1 MPGED
6 AHLGSAAPPV
16 VPDQAV
22 SEPAE
27 TDELERLR
35 AEVAE
40 LRGRLEDRTRRRRHA
55 HLARRIIA
63 AVLVAVAGFGAVC
76 SAIGLWGA
84 RTTLDTERWVATVES
99 LPAHPEVTNAMAT
112 YLTDQVFT
120 ALHVEQRLA
129 EVLPPRA
136 TFLAGPVTGAV
147 HGYTKDLVTR
157 FMGTEQFRTL
167 WTDANR
173 FAHAQIL
180 AILEGRSQTV
190 SVSGTTVTLNLLPV
204 VNNLLVTI
212 EQRLPTIFGKRL
224 DLPTLTSGTVP
235 PGLRERI
242 ETAVGVTLPADF
254 AQIRMYDRPMLGQL
268 QEAMLTFKRSVVLLI
283 GGSVL
288 ALGLA
293 LWISPHRRR
302 TLLQWGLWLSI
313 SAVVLTSGLRAVRDQ
328 LLALVP
334 EGVYRQGVS
343 VAVYDIFTELRT
355 WGIWLLWAGV
365 VIAAVCYLVGPGR
378 IPVWLR
384 GNAVRGA
391 RSGWEA
397 ARSAGRNERL
407 RTWTGRYLDVL
418 RVGGIV
424 VAAVV
429 ALLLSSWLS
438 LLVVALLLVGY
449 EVLVTLLARG
459 GEPGKEVPAGA
470 DGQEPAGRDITAT
483 PVPH

>member
-1 MPGED
+1 MPGEE
-6 AHLGSAAPPV
+6 AHLDSAAPPSG
-16 VPDQAV
+16 PPAQV
-22 SEPAE
+22 SEPPE

-40 LRGRLEDRTRRRRHA
+40 LRGRLEDRTRRHRRA

-63 AVLVAVAGFGAVC
+63 AVLVAVAGFGVVC

-84 RTTLDTERWVATVES
+84 RTTLDTERWVATVQS
-99 LPAHPEVTNAMAT
+99 LPEHPEVTNAMAT

-120 ALHVEQRLA
+120 ALNVEQRLA

-157 FMGTEQFRTL
+157 FMGTEQFREL
-167 WTDANR
+167 WTNANR

-190 SVSGTTVTLNLLPV
+190 SVSGSTVTLNLLPV
-204 VNNLLVTI
+204 VNNLLITI

-224 DLPTLTSGTVP
+224 DLPVLTSGAIP

-242 ETAVGVTLPADF
+242 QTAVGVTLPADF
-254 AQIRMYDRPMLGQL
+254 AQITMYDRPMLGQL
-268 QEAMLTFKRSVVLLI
+268 QEAMLTFKRTVVLLI
-283 GGSVL
+283 AGSLL

-293 LWISPHRRR
+293 LWISPYRRR

-328 LLALVP
+328 LLGLVP
-334 EGVYRQGVS
+334 DGVYRQGVS
-343 VAVYDIFTELRT
+343 VAVHDIFTELRT
-355 WGIWLLWAGV
+355 WGTWLLWAGI
-365 VIAAVCYLVGPGR
+365 VIAVACYLAGPGR
-378 IPVWLR
+378 VPVWLR
-384 GNAVRGA
+384 RNGA
-391 RSGWEA
+391 KGLRDGWGA
-397 ARSAGRNERL
+397 LRSAGTNVRL
-407 RTWTGRYLDVL
+407 RTWTGRHLDVL

-429 ALLLSSWLS
+429 ALILSSWFS
-438 LLVVALLLVGY
+438 LLVVALLLVAY

-459 GEPGKEVPAGA
+459 APPGEEVPAGA
-470 DGQEPAGRDITAT
+470 DGQEPAGRGVTAA